1 MGLTTKQSAFV
12 AEYLKDPNPE
22 VAALRAG
29 YSHNTAKLQGS
40 RLLDHAGVRGAISA
54 GLDALKGGRDA
65 VDGYQPPKPGQPAL
79 DKPEG
84 RPPKPRP
91 SYGLEGGQGELPPA
105 GAPIAVQE
113 QEPTQVIP
121 DRAVVDA
128 NVEAGRVEAR
138 APRPLA
144 PSEVI
149 REARDGQLCGNCRA
163 FVPHGYERKRSRG
176 DCLLNPQPVPKLS
189 AQWCEQW
196 RIGTTTLH

>member
-1 MGLTTKQSAFV
+1 MGLTTKQAVF
-12 AEYLKDPNPE
+12 AREYLKDPDKGGE
-22 VAALRAG
+22 LAALRAG
-29 YSHNTAKLQGS
+29 YSPNTAKAQAAKLLVHAEVAEIISDGS
-40 RLLDHAGVRGAISA
+40 VASPE
-54 GLDALKGGRDA
+54 
-65 VDGYQPPKPGQPAL
+65 YQPPRPGEPAL

-121 DRAVVDA
+121 NRAVVDA